1 MDIAVIGA
9 GYVGL
14 VTAAGLASLGHRV
27 RVGEADTARV
37 AMLNAGGVP
46 LYEDGLDALLAEGIA
61 SGGLTFHTDNDVAVQ
76 NATVVMLALP
86 TPPAADGSA
95 DLSYIEGAL
104 EGLAGALGD
113 DCIVVTKSTVPVGS
127 AEQFSSLLEGL
138 GVEVSVA
145 SNPEFLREG
154 SAVRDFFHPDRIVI
168 GTDDSDAAETMTRMY
183 ADIDAPVIVADA
195 RSAEM
200 IKYASNAYLATR
212 LTFANTLANVCE
224 YVGADVTAVLDGVG
238 ADRRIGSH
246 FLKPGPGYG
255 GSCFPKDTLA
265 LVSIAQDA
273 GYDFA
278 LMRGVIEANDAQ
290 MAHTVGKIITATK
303 AIDQPKVA
311 LWGLA
316 FKAGTDDTRHSPAVS
331 IAEGLMAAGHTVTAF
346 DPAVTQPPTEG
357 IRIAPSALD
366 AARDADV
373 LVIATEWPE
382 FTDVGL
388 ESVRDAM
395 RGTAIVDARNLLDP
409 ATVTDLGMSYTGI
422 GR

>member
-1 MDIAVIGA
+1 MHIAVIGA

-14 VTAAGLASLGHRV
+14 VTAAGLATLGHKV
-27 RVGEADTARV
+27 RVGEADGDKV
-37 AMLNAGGVP
+37 DLLNSGGVP
-46 LYEDGLDALLAEGIA
+46 LHEAGLDAVLRAAIGA
-61 SGGLTFHTDNDVAVQ
+61 GTLTFHTDNDEAVSGAQ
-76 NATVVMLALP
+76 IVMIALP
-86 TPPAADGSA
+86 TPPSADGSA
-95 DLSYIEGAL
+95 DLSFIRDALGAM
-104 EGLAGALGD
+104 AGALGP
-113 DCIVVTKSTVPVGS
+113 DCVVVTKSTVPVGS
-127 AEQFSSLLEGL
+127 AEEFSALLGDL
-138 GVEVSVA
+138 GVDVPVV

-154 SAVRDFFHPDRIVI
+154 SAVSDFFEPDRIVI
-168 GTDDSDAAETMTRMY
+168 GSGDTQAAEILTEMY
-183 ADIDAPVIVADA
+183 RDIKAPVIVTDA

-238 ADRRIGSH
+238 ADRRIGTH

-265 LVSIAQDA
+265 LVSIAEDA

-290 MAHTVGKIITATK
+290 MAHTVGKILAATDG
-303 AIDQPKVA
+303 IEQPHVGM
-311 LWGLA
+311 WGIA

-331 IAEGLMAAGHTVTAF
+331 IAEGLLAQGHTVTAY
-346 DPAVTQPPTEG
+346 DPAVTN
-357 IRIAPSALD
+357 APLDGMTIVSSALD
-366 AARDADV
+366 AARGADV
-373 LVIATEWPE
+373 VVIATEWPE
-382 FTDVGL
+382 FAAVDL
-388 ESVRDAM
+388 AAAKAAM

-409 ATVTDLGMSYTGI
+409 SVVTGLGMSYTGI

>member
-14 VTAAGLASLGHRV
+14 VTAAGLTSLGHRV
-27 RVGEADTARV
+27 RVGEADADKV
-37 AMLNAGGVP
+37 ALLNGGGVP
-46 LYEDGLDALLAEGIA
+46 LHEEGLGELLVGAIG
-61 SGGLTFHTDNDVAVQ
+61 SGHLTFHVDNNDAVSGSEI
-76 NATVVMLALP
+76 VMIALP
-86 TPPAADGSA
+86 TPPAPDGSA

-104 EGLAGALGD
+104 SDLAHALD
-113 DCIVVTKSTVPVGS
+113 NCIVVTKSTVPVGS
-127 AEQFSSLLEGL
+127 AERFSELLADV
-138 GVEVSVA
+138 GVDVPVV

-154 SAVRDFFHPDRIVI
+154 SAVSDFNHPDRIVI
-168 GTDDSDAAETMTRMY
+168 GTDNERAAEIVTEMY
-183 ADIDAPVIVADA
+183 QDIDAPVIVTDA

-238 ADRRIGSH
+238 ADQRIGPH

-265 LVSIAQDA
+265 LVSIAEDA

-290 MAHTVGKIITATK
+290 MSRTVGKVLAATEG
-303 AIDQPKVA
+303 INTPHVGM
-311 LWGLA
+311 WGIA
-316 FKAGTDDTRHSPAVS
+316 FKAGTDDTRHSPALS
-331 IAEGLMAAGHTVTAF
+331 IAEGVIQAGHTVTAY
-346 DPAVTQPPTEG
+346 DPAVTEPPSNG
-357 IRIAPSALD
+357 IEIAQTAID
-366 AARDADV
+366 AARGADV

-382 FTDVGL
+382 FAQEDLAEVKK
-388 ESVRDAM
+388 AM
-395 RGTAIVDARNLLDP
+395 RGSAIIDARNLLNPD
-409 ATVTDLGMSYTGI
+409 AVTALGMLYTGI